1 MIYFIGLPGCRDPF
15 YAMYLKS
22 LEISGFKSFAKKAQ
36 LEFNAPVTAVVGPNG
51 SGKSNVA
58 EAFRFVLGEQSMKSM
73 RGRRTEDLIF
83 NGGES
88 LPRGNR
94 ASVKL
99 VFDNTK
105 RLLNIDFDEV
115 TIERVIHRDSLS
127 EYFINGSA
135 VRLRDIVELLAGA
148 HIGSS
153 GHHMISQGEAD
164 RILNANP
171 KERREML
178 EDALGLKIF
187 QYKRE
192 ESERKLERTRENM
205 EKVESL
211 RKEIA
216 PHLKF
221 LKKQVEKVEKTIAL
235 REELKK
241 VYGEYLK
248 RESEYLAAAEK
259 ALDEESATPKKELER
274 LEKELKEAKKVLED
288 SKHKDVKSSELI
300 DLESKLTKTREAK
313 DDAVK
318 TLGRIEGEIGS
329 LERMLA
335 REKASVQTEI
345 ATVEYSKVKTFVGRI
360 DELLTDVEGAKDL
373 EGVRGVLSK
382 IRESLNSFLD
392 SNKNTKAESRVS
404 DLENE
409 IKMLK
414 GRKVDMEK
422 EGRDKEYELEKLSGS
437 YSALQKEI
445 EKEKDSSRD
454 AEKTMFRIMAEEN
467 EIRGRLSVIKVREE
481 KLRLEKEDFKREVTE
496 GSVLI
501 GRDIYLYESD
511 KTEYPA
517 EERRL
522 QEERRKNI
530 EKIKVRLED
539 SGTSSPGDVMKEF
552 KETTER
558 DEFLA
563 RELVDLEKSAQSLTN
578 LISELED
585 KLDTLFSDGILK
597 INKQFKEFFTL
608 MFGGGEAS
616 LTVVKEKKRK
626 KGPSAEEM
634 AEMGIE
640 SMPEEEEEELELG
653 VDIQVNLPRKKIKG
667 LEMLSG
673 GERALTSIA
682 LLFAISQ
689 VNPPP
694 FIILDETDAALDEAN
709 SKKYGDMVENL
720 SRNSQLIVITHN
732 RETMSRAGILYG
744 VTMGREGFSKLL
756 SIAFNEALVVAK

>member
-1 MIYFIGLPGCRDPF
+1 
-15 YAMYLKS
+15 MYLKS
-22 LEISGFKSFAKKAQ
+22 LELSGFKSFAKKAN

-73 RGRRTEDLIF
+73 RGKRTEDLIF

-88 LPRGNR
+88 SPRGNR

-99 VFDNTK
+99 IFDNAPKNGGK

-115 TIERVIHRDSLS
+115 AIERVIHRDSLS
-127 EYFINGSA
+127 EYFVNGSA

-164 RILNANP
+164 RILNANVR
-171 KERREML
+171 ERREMI

-235 REELKK
+235 REELTRLYK
-241 VYGEYLK
+241 EYLK
-248 RESEYLAAAEK
+248 KESKYLADTEASLAS
-259 ALDEESATPKKELER
+259 ESKGPKEDLER
-274 LEKELKEAKKVLED
+274 LEKEITAARQVLEA
-288 SKHKDVKSSELI
+288 STHKDAKSGELI
-300 DLESKLTKTREAK
+300 ELESKLKQAREAR
-313 DDAVK
+313 DELVRSM
-318 TLGRIEGEIGS
+318 GRMEGEISS
-329 LERMLA
+329 LEKILV
-335 REKASVQTEI
+335 REKAAATTDL
-345 ATVEYSKVKTFVGRI
+345 ATVEYSKVKDLIAKV
-360 DELLTDVEGAKDL
+360 DELLGDADL
-373 EGVRGVLSK
+373 LAAVPK
-382 IRESLNSFLD
+382 IRAMLKGFLD
-392 SNKNTKAESRVS
+392 SNKNARAESRAA
-404 DLENE
+404 D
-409 IKMLK
+409 I
-414 GRKVDMEK
+414 EK
-422 EGRDKEYELEKLSGS
+422 ELVQIQKQKKEAESESQEREAALAALSAQYG
-437 YSALQKEI
+437 ALQKDI

-454 AEKTMFRIMAEEN
+454 AEKAMFRIMAEQN
-467 EIRGRLSVIKVREE
+467 EVRGKLAVMRVRED
-481 KLRLEKEDFKREVTE
+481 KLRLEKEDFKRELQE
-496 GSVLI
+496 GAILI
-501 GRDIYLYESD
+501 GRDAYLYESD
-511 KTEYPA
+511 ATEYPA
-517 EERRL
+517 EERSA
-522 QEERRKNI
+522 QEARRKDI
-530 EKIKVRLED
+530 EKIKIRLED
-539 SGTSSPGDVMKEF
+539 NGGLSAGEVMKEF
-552 KETTER
+552 KETSER

-563 RELVDLEKSAQSLTN
+563 REILDLEKSAESLNT
-578 LISELED
+578 LIKELED
-585 KLDTLFSDGILK
+585 KLDTLFSEGIDK
-597 INKQFKEFFTL
+597 INTQFKAFFAL

-616 LTVVKEKKRK
+616 LSVVEEKKRK
-626 KGPSAEEM
+626 RGPSAEEL

-640 SMPEEEEEELELG
+640 SGDEGAGGEPEEEETELG
-653 VDIQVNLPRKKIKG
+653 VGIDVNLPRKKVKS

-720 SRNSQLIVITHN
+720 SKHSQLIVITHN
-732 RETMSRAGILYG
+732 RETMSRAGVLYG
-744 VTMGREGFSKLL
+744 VTMGREGYSKLL
-756 SIAFNEALVVAK
+756 SIAFNEALAVAK